1 MESIAEPPFAKVTP
15 MSPLSGTAG
24 ATDVSDNAPAAA
36 ALLAQLQRLQQQ
48 LSDCVNCASG
58 KTPEGKAAA
67 DAIRGKISQVE
78 QRISQS
84 DQVDERRQAQLRTG
98 KAEPAASVAAE
109 SGTVAQARKTSGTGQ
124 IIDLFA

>member
-1 MESIAEPPFAKVTP
+1 

-78 QRISQS
+78 QRIAQS
-84 DQVDERRQAQLRTG
+84 DQVDERRQAQLRAG
-98 KAEPAASVAAE
+98 KTEPAASVAAE
-109 SGTVAQARKTSGTGQ
+109 SGAVAQARKTSGTGQ
-124 IIDLFA
+124 IIDVFA